1 MMVERGWWRRRRG
14 IRICVDAT
22 IVGADAVERETVAGV
37 DIGSDADAGAG
48 GRTGDDD
55 RTGAD
60 TGAKANA

>member
-1 MMVERGWWRRRRG
+1 M
-14 IRICVDAT
+14 DAT

-37 DIGSDADAGAG
+37 DIGSDADAGTG